1 MTNCTNAP
9 PQAPSEPGVAGAGVC
24 SFFHIF
30 QRIKEEEREWKSNQ
44 ILVTTLQILL
54 SFIITAGL
62 ALMLSASVILTE
74 IRGRPS
80 AVRRKLLNGFSDSQ
94 IVQGIGIQSVAL
106 AKMGSLVPYHFFL
119 VWMLSL
125 LSMATHNATLLALV
139 ADYRRDWVLRW
150 LRQLLMFVNL
160 TLSSVSGVFVL
171 QVVSRGMSFS
181 TLPVACIWDN
191 GGDAASTTA
200 LGKPPPGAD
209 GALSYV
215 GTVAV
220 LAGNLIIFGLATW
233 YLHSRQQRWYKMVQ
247 VAGLLVMVAVAIG
260 ATVRVVLL
268 SSAFGKPSVTL
279 ADEDEKSWSFGQLL
293 SMLLLVLP
301 LISAV
306 EIYRGDVQ
314 MAPPAEDA
322 DRLLYDGELQSRPGN
337 RFQPNPFFGSETNS
351 FKK

>member
-9 PQAPSEPGVAGAGVC
+9 PQAPSEPGVAGAG
-24 SFFHIF
+24 
-30 QRIKEEEREWKSNQ
+30 
-44 ILVTTLQILL
+44 ILL

-62 ALMLSASVILTE
+62 ALILSASVILAE

-94 IVQGIGIQSVAL
+94 IVQGIGVQSVAL

-139 ADYRRDWVLRW
+139 GDYRRDWVLRW

-160 TLSSVSGVFVL
+160 ALSSVSGVFVL
-171 QVVSRGMSFS
+171 QVVSRG
-181 TLPVACIWDN
+181 I
-191 GGDAASTTA
+191 
-200 LGKPPPGAD
+200 
-209 GALSYV
+209 
-215 GTVAV
+215 
-220 LAGNLIIFGLATW
+220 
-233 YLHSRQQRWYKMVQ
+233 RQQRWYKTVQ
-247 VAGLLVMVAVAIG
+247 VAGLLVMAAVAVG

-314 MAPPAEDA
+314 MAPPPAEDA
-322 DRLLYDGELQSRPGN
+322 DRLLYDGGELQSRPGN
-337 RFQPNPFFGSETNS
+337 RFQPNPFFGSKTNS

>member
-9 PQAPSEPGVAGAGVC
+9 PQAPSEPGVAGAG
-24 SFFHIF
+24 
-30 QRIKEEEREWKSNQ
+30 
-44 ILVTTLQILL
+44 ILL

-62 ALMLSASVILTE
+62 ALILSASVILAE

-94 IVQGIGIQSVAL
+94 IVQGIGVQSVAL

-139 ADYRRDWVLRW
+139 GDYRRDWVLRW

-160 TLSSVSGVFVL
+160 ALSSVSG
-171 QVVSRGMSFS
+171 
-181 TLPVACIWDN
+181 
-191 GGDAASTTA
+191 
-200 LGKPPPGAD
+200 
-209 GALSYV
+209 
-215 GTVAV
+215 
-220 LAGNLIIFGLATW
+220 
-233 YLHSRQQRWYKMVQ
+233 RWYKTVQ
-247 VAGLLVMVAVAIG
+247 VAGLLVMAAVAVG

-314 MAPPAEDA
+314 MAPPPAEDA
-322 DRLLYDGELQSRPGN
+322 DRLLYDGGELQSRPGN
-337 RFQPNPFFGSETNS
+337 RFQPNPFFGSKTNS

>member
-9 PQAPSEPGVAGAGVC
+9 PQAPSEPGVAGAG
-24 SFFHIF
+24 
-30 QRIKEEEREWKSNQ
+30 
-44 ILVTTLQILL
+44 ILL

-62 ALMLSASVILTE
+62 ALVLSASVILAE
-74 IRGRPS
+74 MRGRPS
-80 AVRRKLLNGFSDSQ
+80 AVRRKLLNGVSDSQ

-139 ADYRRDWVLRW
+139 GDYRRDWVLRW

-160 TLSSVSGVFVL
+160 ALSSVSGVFVL

-181 TLPVACIWDN
+181 TLPVACVWD
-191 GGDAASTTA
+191 GDAGAAA
-200 LGKPPPGAD
+200 LGKPPPGA
-209 GALSYV
+209 GVLSYV

-220 LAGNLIIFGLATW
+220 VAGNLVIFGLATW
-233 YLHSRQQRWYKMVQ
+233 YLHSRRQRWYKTVQ
-247 VAGLLVMVAVAIG
+247 VAGLLVMAAVAVG

-268 SSAFGKPSVTL
+268 SSAFGSPSVTL
-279 ADEDEKSWSFGQLL
+279 ADQDEKSWSFGQLL

-314 MAPPAEDA
+314 MAPPAEDTG
-322 DRLLYDGELQSRPGN
+322 RLLYDGELPSRPGN